1 MTCHSVHAPP
11 GFSLRLRDTNYSYSG
26 RSHGHEPPGQLPK
39 TTEQLVTL
47 GWPVCNNPYRD
58 VDDLIPAI
66 VQERPGYMFFLER
79 LGFNHDT
86 SISILRYWVTL
97 KLKAPAGGP
106 YDLFGTA
113 LAVIAELDEP
123 RTQTCHDCINV
134 REAPEKPCKL
144 DWFLAFAHIL
154 NDRALSSFR
163 RVGIHRSQNFSQVK
177 RMVYHMMLAVGN
189 EGWQ

>member
-1 MTCHSVHAPP
+1 MACHSVHAPLDFFLGP
-11 GFSLRLRDTNYSYSG
+11 RDTNYGYSG
-26 RSHGHEPPGQLPK
+26 QSHSHEPPDQLPGS
-39 TTEQLVTL
+39 TEQLVAL
-47 GWPVCNNPYRD
+47 GSSVRDNPHKD
-58 VDDLIPAI
+58 IDDLISAI

-86 SISILRYWVTL
+86 SILILRYWTTL

-134 REAPEKPCKL
+134 RETPEIPCKL

-154 NDRALSSFR
+154 NDRALLSLR
-163 RVGIHRSQNFSQVK
+163 RVGIHRAQNFGQAK
-177 RMVYHMMLAVGN
+177 CMVYRMMLAVGS
-189 EGWQ
+189 EEWR